1 MSTFARKRISH
12 DRDLP
17 GDKSLREIL
26 ALLPWLWRLVG
37 VTWSVFELVDGTG
50 ATFQD
55 LAARPSL

>member
-12 DRDLP
+12 DRELP

-37 VTWSVFELVDGTG
+37 VRGGKLVDGTG
-50 ATFQD
+50 GILQD
-55 LAARPSL
+55 LTARPSV